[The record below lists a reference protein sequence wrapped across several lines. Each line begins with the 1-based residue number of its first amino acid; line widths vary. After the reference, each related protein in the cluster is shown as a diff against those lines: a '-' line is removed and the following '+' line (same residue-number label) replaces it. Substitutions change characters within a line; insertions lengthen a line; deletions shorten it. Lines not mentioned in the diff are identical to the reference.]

1 MIRYLKHSAINKKKW
16 DDCIEKSNISRSFGF
31 SWYLDIVS
39 PNWHALVLDDY
50 QAVMP
55 LTWKRRY
62 GLFYLIQPV
71 FCQQLG
77 IFTLQPETFIHS
89 FLKHIPRKFLCVKIS
104 ISNNEPL
111 TDSNFTFKT
120 RTNYILYLKKSS
132 QELKREYSKS
142 NAKNIRKAI
151 NREVM
156 VTSCPKEE
164 SISFLQNEYH
174 QLLGIR
180 KKHFDVLNTILARG
194 AKYGELECFGAYS
207 GKELLASSCCLLV
220 NKHIFMTM
228 VASGKGKKARAL
240 FLLIDNMIENFS
252 NRDVFLDFGGS
263 DVESIAYFFKGFGA
277 QRESY
282 YEILYS
288 PLLAKFLSFGS

>member
-77 IFTLQPETFIHS
+77 IFALQPETLIHS
-89 FLKHIPRKFLCVKIS
+89 FLKHIPRKFLYVKIS
-104 ISNNEPL
+104 ISNNELL
-111 TDSNFTFKT
+111 TDSNFTYKT

-164 SISFLQNEYH
+164 SISFL
-174 QLLGIR
+174 
-180 KKHFDVLNTILARG
+180 KKRIPP
-194 AKYGELECFGAYS
+194 
-207 GKELLASSCCLLV
+207 
-220 NKHIFMTM
+220 
-228 VASGKGKKARAL
+228 VAGNPKKT
-240 FLLIDNMIENFS
+240 F
-252 NRDVFLDFGGS
+252 
-263 DVESIAYFFKGFGA
+263 
-277 QRESY
+277 
-282 YEILYS
+282 
-288 PLLAKFLSFGS
+288 